1 MKKTQIIILLVI
13 LASFAVSIFF
23 YPQMP
28 NEMASHWNA
37 QGEVD
42 GYTSRFWETFLLPF
56 TMIILALFFAIIPK
70 IDPLK
75 ENIEKFRKYFDGFII
90 LFLVFMLLVHFQII
104 LWNFGIQ
111 ISPNTIMPIAIGFL
125 FFYIGILLKNAK
137 RNWFIGIR
145 TPWTL
150 SSENVWNKTH
160 KIGAKLFKI
169 AGIIS
174 IIGVFFQSYSIFFI
188 LIPTFFT
195 AFYLIVYSY
204 FEYQKEKKNDKF

>member
-1 MKKTQIIILLVI
+1 MKKTQIIILLII
-13 LASFAVSIFF
+13 LTSFAVSIFF

-42 GYTSRFWETFLLPF
+42 GYIPRLYGVLLMPFFL
-56 TMIILALFFAIIPK
+56 IGLALLFAIIPK

-90 LFLVFMLLVHFQII
+90 LFLAFMLLVHSQII
-104 LWNFGIQ
+104 LWNYGIK
-111 ISPNTIMPIAIGFL
+111 ISPNIVIPIAIGFL
-125 FFYIGILLKNAK
+125 FFYIGILCENAK

-169 AGIIS
+169 AGIIA
-174 IIGVFFQSYSIFFI
+174 IIGVLFKSYSIFFI
-188 LIPTFFT
+188 LIPTLFA
-195 AFYLIVYSY
+195 AFYPIVYSY
-204 FEYQKEKKNDKF
+204 FEYQKEKNEN

>member
-1 MKKTQIIILLVI
+1 MKKTQIIILLII
-13 LASFAVSIFF
+13 LASFTVSIFF

-42 GYTSRFWETFLLPF
+42 GYIPRLYGVLLMPFLL
-56 TMIILALFFAIIPK
+56 IGIALLFAIIPK

-90 LFLVFMLLVHFQII
+90 LFLVFMFLVHSQII
-104 LWNFGIQ
+104 LWNYGFE
-111 ISPNTIMPIAIGFL
+111 ISPNIIMPIAVGFL
-125 FFYIGILLKNAK
+125 FFYVGILCENAK

-160 KIGAKLFKI
+160 QIGAKLFKI
-169 AGIIS
+169 AGIVA
-174 IIGVFFQSYSIFFI
+174 IIGVFFKSYSIFFI
-188 LIPTFFT
+188 LIPTLFA
-195 AFYLIVYSY
+195 AF
-204 FEYQKEKKNDKF
+204 